1 MKCPYCNNGVSYY
14 SAPNYRYPCTVCDGS
29 GEIKPTN
36 QEYIQ
41 NCSSEELAEIVY
53 SLVWLGNE
61 VFTRLECSGDD
72 NKESDLKIVREWL
85 QEVRND
91 ERGD

>member
-1 MKCPYCNNGVSYY
+1 MPNKRQIVINGKNICEPITNEEWLR
-14 SAPNYRYPCTVCDGS
+14 SAT
-29 GEIKPTN
+29 T
-36 QEYIQ
+36 
-41 NCSSEELAEIVY
+41 EELAEIVY

-85 QEVRND
+85 KEKKK
-91 ERGD
+91 

>member
-1 MKCPYCNNGVSYY
+1 MTTQERIDKMLKKSEAILNAGKQTNEEWLK
-14 SAPNYRYPCTVCDGS
+14 SAST
-29 GEIKPTN
+29 
-36 QEYIQ
+36 
-41 NCSSEELAEIVY
+41 EELAEVVY

-85 QEVRND
+85 KEKHT
-91 ERGD
+91 E